1 MENNILEIRQL
12 RKFFGDKRALNDVT
26 FSVERGSIT
35 GLLGPNGAGKTT
47 LLRIINGIM
56 VADAGE
62 ALINGRSASL
72 ETTGLVGYMPEE
84 RGLYDKMRVEEQILY
99 FGQLKGGNK
108 RRLREVMGEYLELFN
123 LSADRRRR
131 VKELSKGNQQKVQII
146 ATLVHE
152 PELVILDEPFSGF
165 DPINGALLQELIAR
179 LHDRGTTIML
189 SSHNMPAI
197 EEMCS
202 DIALIDH
209 GNLLVKDSIENI
221 KESNKDNTLILTT
234 RTPLATEPL
243 LDSGIVT
250 EIHPVKS
257 LNWRKGHAYSLRKGD
272 GRSNM
277 DLLDAV
283 AFQSDVIHFEE
294 ALPSLTDIF
303 IRYTSRH
310 PDTPAE
316 VADDAR
322 HTANVTGNPDAA
334 PKESTNTTNE

>member
-1 MENNILEIRQL
+1 MDPILQIHNL
-12 RKFFGDKRALNDVT
+12 RKFFGEKRALNDVS
-26 FSVERGSIT
+26 FDVDRGSIT

-56 VADAGE
+56 VSDSGE
-62 ALINGRSASL
+62 ALINGRPASL
-72 ETTGLVGYMPEE
+72 ETTNLIGYMPEE
-84 RGLYDKMRVEEQILY
+84 RGLYDKMTVEDQIMY
-99 FGQLKGGNK
+99 FGLLKGGDK
-108 RRLREVMGEYLELFN
+108 KRLREVMKEYLELFN
-123 LSADRRRR
+123 IYDDRRRK

-146 ATLVHE
+146 STLVHE

-165 DPINGALLQELIAR
+165 DPINGQLLQELIAR

-221 KESNKDNTLILTT
+221 KEANKDDSLLLTT
-234 RTPLATEPL
+234 SSPLVTEQL
-243 LDSGIVT
+243 IESGTVT
-250 EIHPVKS
+250 EIIPTRPV
-257 LNWRKGHAYSLRKGD
+257 NWRKGYAYSVRKAEGK
-272 GRSNM
+272 SNM

-283 AFQSDVIHFEE
+283 AFQSDILHFEE
-294 ALPSLTDIF
+294 KLPTLTDIF

-316 VADDAR
+316 TAENARQVQLLEKDA
-322 HTANVTGNPDAA
+322 
-334 PKESTNTTNE
+334 

>member
-1 MENNILEIRQL
+1 MDPILQIHNL
-12 RKFFGDKRALNDVT
+12 RKFFGEKRALNDVS
-26 FSVERGSIT
+26 FDVDRGSIT

-56 VADAGE
+56 VSDSGE
-62 ALINGRSASL
+62 ALINGRPASL
-72 ETTGLVGYMPEE
+72 ETTNLIGYMPEE
-84 RGLYDKMRVEEQILY
+84 RGLYDKMTVEDQIMY
-99 FGQLKGGNK
+99 FGLLKGGDK
-108 RRLREVMGEYLELFN
+108 KRLREVMKEYLELFN
-123 LSADRRRR
+123 IYDDRRRK

-146 ATLVHE
+146 STLVHE

-165 DPINGALLQELIAR
+165 DPINGQLLQELIAR

-221 KESNKDNTLILTT
+221 KEANKDDSLLLTT
-234 RTPLATEPL
+234 SSP
-243 LDSGIVT
+243 IVT
-250 EIHPVKS
+250 EQLIGSGTVTEITPTRPV
-257 LNWRKGHAYSLRKGD
+257 NWRKGYAYTVRKAEGK
-272 GRSNM
+272 SNM

-283 AFQSDVIHFEE
+283 AFQSDILHFEE
-294 ALPSLTDIF
+294 KLPTLTDIF
-303 IRYTSRH
+303 IKYTSRH

-316 VADDAR
+316 TAEDAR
-322 HTANVTGNPDAA
+322 QVQLLEKDA
-334 PKESTNTTNE
+334 

>member
-1 MENNILEIRQL
+1 MDPILQIHNL
-12 RKFFGDKRALNDVT
+12 RKFFGEKRALNDVS
-26 FSVERGSIT
+26 FDVDRGSIT

-56 VADAGE
+56 VSDSGE
-62 ALINGRSASL
+62 ALINGRPASL
-72 ETTGLVGYMPEE
+72 ETTNLIGYMPEE
-84 RGLYDKMRVEEQILY
+84 RGLYDKMTVEDQIMY
-99 FGQLKGGNK
+99 FGLLKGGDK
-108 RRLREVMGEYLELFN
+108 KRLREVMKEYLELFN
-123 LSADRRRR
+123 IYDDRRRK

-146 ATLVHE
+146 STLVHE

-165 DPINGALLQELIAR
+165 DPINGQLLQELIAR

-221 KESNKDNTLILTT
+221 KEANKDDSLLLTT
-234 RTPLATEPL
+234 SSPLVTEQL
-243 LDSGIVT
+243 IESGTVT
-250 EIHPVKS
+250 EITPTRPV
-257 LNWRKGHAYSLRKGD
+257 NWRKGYAYTVRKAEGK
-272 GRSNM
+272 SNM

-283 AFQSDVIHFEE
+283 AFQSDILHFEE
-294 ALPSLTDIF
+294 KLPTLTDIF
-303 IRYTSRH
+303 IKYTSRH

-316 VADDAR
+316 TAEDAR
-322 HTANVTGNPDAA
+322 QVQLLEKDA
-334 PKESTNTTNE
+334 